1 MLEQYKYKN
10 RPDFRLY
17 MTETN
22 VFVPWFY
29 KEHSGQEKAELMKK
43 FEEDIE
49 KERARRAA
57 KRAKREKQ
65 L

>member
-1 MLEQYKYKN
+1 
-10 RPDFRLY
+10 
-17 MTETN
+17 
-22 VFVPWFY
+22 
-29 KEHSGQEKAELMKK
+29 MKK

-65 L
+65 S